1 MGECYPCSCLMMPIV
16 FYSIQRKPN
25 IFNTFKCAC
34 INTVK
39 MDECCNCI
47 CCLCPTIYKYIV
59 TNELLS
65 TLLTVFIDITTLTA
79 CLT

>member
-1 MGECYPCSCLMMPIV
+1 
-16 FYSIQRKPN
+16 
-25 IFNTFKCAC
+25 
-34 INTVK
+34 
-39 MDECCNCI
+39 MDECCDCI